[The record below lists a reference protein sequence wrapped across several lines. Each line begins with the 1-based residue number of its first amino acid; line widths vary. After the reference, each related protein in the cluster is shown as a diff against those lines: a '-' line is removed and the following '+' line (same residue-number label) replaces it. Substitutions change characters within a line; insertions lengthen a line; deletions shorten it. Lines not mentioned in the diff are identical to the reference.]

1 MPPPGPDG
9 KVIAPPGMA
18 EALQKYLA
26 LSPNGPNADAAKGL
40 LALLSTS
47 VQTTYQNPNAKK
59 KK

>member
-1 MPPPGPDG
+1 
-9 KVIAPPGMA
+9 MA

-26 LSPNGPNADAAKGL
+26 LSPNGPNAESAKGL
-40 LALLSTS
+40 LAMLGTG